1 MRGIKIKNSN
11 LFRAIYIAN
20 IIYKQSLST
29 SINKNIKDVKIIE
42 ITNFNLSRLY

>member
-20 IIYKQSLST
+20 IIYKQGLLA
-29 SINKNIKDVKIIE
+29 SINKNIKNVKIIR
-42 ITNFNLSRLY
+42 IINFNFSRLY